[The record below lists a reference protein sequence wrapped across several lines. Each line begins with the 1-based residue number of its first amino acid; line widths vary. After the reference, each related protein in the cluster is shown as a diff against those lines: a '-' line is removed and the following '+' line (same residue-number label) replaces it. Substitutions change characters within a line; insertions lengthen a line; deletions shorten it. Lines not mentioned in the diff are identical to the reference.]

1 MPTLLGERRR
11 PRSALAQPR
20 RAARRPLFLRPVRP
34 LGDRVH
40 SQFLEASVQLHVHGV
55 ERVQAAPVL
64 YVSAGGEG
72 TQGSGQL
79 RGPKGAGSTTSP
91 NTSDLGFSRGA
102 LTCAPPAW
110 RDARGAKAPGPRA
123 AGNVPLSARLHT

>member
-1 MPTLLGERRR
+1 MSPGPRASRLRRSAGERGLAAEARACLQRAVPTLLGERRR

-64 YVSAGGEG
+64 YVSAGGREHRARV
-72 TQGSGQL
+72 SC
-79 RGPKGAGSTTSP
+79 GARKALDPPRRRTPPTSA
-91 NTSDLGFSRGA
+91 S
-102 LTCAPPAW
+102 PA
-110 RDARGAKAPGPRA
+110 AR
-123 AGNVPLSARLHT
+123 